1 MSHGLGRASIAAL
14 LRVVVTVLLVAAVAS
29 MLAESA
35 PGSAAERAAAAAGVV
50 APDDARVP
58 AALRRAVVDD
68 VARDRGATGSAG
80 ERVWASVRGAPTL
93 DFGTSWIDRRPVR
106 AHLRRTA
113 PPTLE
118 LVLLSLVVA
127 LALGI
132 GVALVAAR
140 RPGSAGDALLGA
152 AAAVAVSLPPVW
164 LGLLLL
170 RTLAAGE
177 PWRWFPIDGMNG
189 VAGLVLPVVT
199 LALVPA
205 FVVARHARAEL
216 VAARNAPWAV
226 AARARGCS
234 EWRVLARHALRAQA
248 GALAPLLVALTA
260 YLLGASV
267 VVERL
272 FGLGGLGSA
281 LLDAAGRGDQP
292 VIVGASV
299 VYALVIALASAAV
312 DLGRR
317 ALDPRAGGI
326 DAA

>member
-1 MSHGLGRASIAAL
+1 MTRGLGRASLAAL

-50 APDDARVP
+50 PPDDARVP
-58 AALRRAVVDD
+58 AALRRAVVGD
-68 VARDRGATGSAG
+68 VARDRGATGSAA

-93 DFGTSWIDRRPVR
+93 DFGRSWIDRRPVR

-118 LVLLSLVVA
+118 LVLLSLLVA
-127 LALGI
+127 LALGV

-189 VAGLVLPVVT
+189 AAGLVLPVVT

-205 FVVARHARAEL
+205 FVIARHTRAEL
-216 VAARNAPWAV
+216 VAARTAPWAV

-234 EWRVLARHALRAQA
+234 EWRVLAHHALRAQA

-272 FGLGGLGSA
+272 FGIGGLGSA

-292 VIVGASV
+292 VIVGVSV
-299 VYALVIALASAAV
+299 VYALVIALASAGV